1 MAISPVQVVLAGEL
15 GCPLPAAWRGGV
27 PAPTSMQPSLLGSSA
42 FPKRN
47 ILLIIITPSDFL
59 LGTIAL
65 IFPRKGRGLDGKLK
79 LAVVQAPDGW
89 G

>member
-15 GCPLPAAWRGGV
+15 GCPLPAGWRGGV

-42 FPKRN
+42 FLKRN
-47 ILLIIITPSDFL
+47 ILLIIITSSDFL
-59 LGTIAL
+59 LGTTAL
-65 IFPRKGRGLDGKLK
+65 IFPLKGRGLDGKLK
-79 LAVVQAPDGW
+79 LAVVPDGW